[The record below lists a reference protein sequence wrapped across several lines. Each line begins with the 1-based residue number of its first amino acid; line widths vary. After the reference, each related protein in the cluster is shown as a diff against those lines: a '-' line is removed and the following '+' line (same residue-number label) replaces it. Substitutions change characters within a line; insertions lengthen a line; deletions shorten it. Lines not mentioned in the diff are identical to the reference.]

1 MVLDKYAVISLSG
14 IDAVTYAGRRPAGY
28 TRGRCVQDTGVD
40 TRVTIREAATLLGI
54 SEGAVRKRVDRGTLQ
69 HDKGPDGKV
78 YVYLPGVARN
88 GDPDGDDASTPHESN
103 TLISEMRSRI
113 DFLEEE
119 MRRKDAILMNMTE
132 AMKALTAPKEASSE
146 ERESR
151 DTASGSTD
159 RGEVYTEPQE
169 SAQPRSWLY
178 RFFFGP
184 S

>member
-1 MVLDKYAVISLSG
+1 MQ
-14 IDAVTYAGRRPAGY
+14 DA
-28 TRGRCVQDTGVD
+28 GVD

-78 YVYLPGVARN
+78 YVYLPGGVLY
-88 GDPDGDDASTPHESN
+88 GEPDGDDASTPHESN
-103 TLISEMRSRI
+103 SLISEMRSRI

-146 ERESR
+146 EQEAR
-151 DTASGSTD
+151 DTASGDTD
-159 RGEVYTEPQE
+159 RGEVYPEPQE
-169 SAQPRSWLY
+169 ASKSPSWLY
-178 RFFFGP
+178 RFFFG